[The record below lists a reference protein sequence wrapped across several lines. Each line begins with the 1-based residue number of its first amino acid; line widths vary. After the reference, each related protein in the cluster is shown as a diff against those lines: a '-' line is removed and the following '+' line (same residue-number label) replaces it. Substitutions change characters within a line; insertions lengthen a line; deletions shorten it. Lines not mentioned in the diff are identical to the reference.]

1 MRYRNILGVILGGG
15 VGSRLYPLTKERAK
29 PAVPIGGKYRLVD
42 IPLSNCINSGIER
55 VMVLT
60 QFNSVS
66 LHRHITNT
74 YKFDTF
80 SRGWVQILAAEQTP
94 RSADWYQ
101 GTADAVRKQMIEIR
115 AADPE
120 DVIILSG
127 DHLYRMDYRPF
138 LDFHRESG
146 ADVTLAV
153 LPVSEQDA
161 PRFGILEADKDN
173 RIIDFFEKPKDKDV
187 LARLRQSGTGEKP
200 FLGSMGV
207 YIFKAGVLEKA
218 LEDNDHIDFGKHI
231 IPRLINSH
239 QIYAYPFEGYW
250 EDIGTIR
257 SFFDANIGLTK
268 ANPEF
273 SFTASADTPIYTRP
287 RFLPSSRLIGNCRL
301 EEVILSEGC
310 EVEEAD
316 LTSCVIGN
324 RSRIGH
330 NSQLINCIMMG
341 ADYYEREED
350 MQINSDNGLP
360 NVGVGKNCRLENV
373 IIDKQVRIGDNV
385 VVRNLPDREDTET
398 DMYTVRDGV
407 VILPKGMVVPSGTV
421 I

>member
-1 MRYRNILGVILGGG
+1 MPYRNVLGVILGGG

-55 VMVLT
+55 IMVLT

-115 AADPE
+115 AADPD

-138 LDFHRESG
+138 LDFHRQTN

-153 LPVSEQDA
+153 LPVSERDA
-161 PRFGILEADKDN
+161 PRFGILETN
-173 RIIDFFEKPKDKDV
+173 SEQQVVDFFEKPKDPTV
-187 LARLRQSGTGEKP
+187 LDRLRQDNTSAKP

-207 YIFKAGVLEKA
+207 YIFKAGL
-218 LEDNDHIDFGKHI
+218 LEDVLDDGEHIDFGKHI
-231 IPRLINSH
+231 IPKLINTH
-239 QIYAYPFEGYW
+239 KVFAYAFEGYW

-257 SFFDANIGLTK
+257 SFFDANLGLTR
-268 ANPEF
+268 AEPEF
-273 SFTASADTPIYTRP
+273 SFTASDTPIYTRP
-287 RFLPSSRLIGNCRL
+287 RFLPSSRLAGNCRL
-301 EEVILSEGC
+301 EEVLLSEGC
-310 EVEEAD
+310 EIDEAD

-324 RSRIGH
+324 RSRVGH

-341 ADYYEREED
+341 ADYYEREADIAKNKAEGIPD
-350 MQINSDNGLP
+350 I
-360 NVGVGKNCRLENV
+360 GVGKGCRLENV

-385 VVRNLPDREDTET
+385 VVLNSPDREDEET
-398 DMYTVRDGV
+398 SMYTVRDGI
-407 VILPKGMVVPSGTV
+407 VIFPKGMIVPSGTV

>member
-1 MRYRNILGVILGGG
+1 MLYRNVLGVILGGG

-66 LHRHITNT
+66 LHRHINNT

-115 AADPE
+115 SADPD

-138 LDFHRESG
+138 LDFHRETG

-161 PRFGILEADKDN
+161 PRFGILEANDDN
-173 RIIDFFEKPKDKDV
+173 RIIDFFEKPKDPAI
-187 LARLRQSGTGEKP
+187 LSRLRQSGSGEKP

-207 YIFKAGVLEKA
+207 YIFKAGILEKA
-218 LEDNDHIDFGKHI
+218 LEDHEHIDFGKHI
-231 IPRLINSH
+231 IPLLINTH
-239 QIYAYPFEGYW
+239 QVYAYPFEGYW

-273 SFTASADTPIYTRP
+273 SFTQSADTPIYTRP

-310 EVEEAD
+310 EVDEAD

-350 MQINSDNGLP
+350 LKVNSMKGIP

-385 VVRNLPDREDTET
+385 VVRNLPDREDGET
-398 DMYTVRDGV
+398 DMYTVRDGI
-407 VILPKGMVVPSGTV
+407 VILPKGMVIPSGTV